1 MNSVPRT
8 VRRARY
14 IAMNVF
20 AVLLSS
26 HAICASSQ
34 EIKVAL
40 SGTQEIP
47 PVATSASGTA
57 TITVKGDRS
66 VIGNATITGMSVTV
80 AHIHEAAAG
89 TTGPIIVPLIRTAD
103 NVWSVPSGVRL
114 TDAQYESYKAGN
126 LYINI
131 HSEAHR
137 SGEIRGQIK
146 P

>member
-1 MNSVPRT
+1 MNSPPRT
-8 VRRARY
+8 VGRARR

-20 AVLLSS
+20 VVLLTSS
-26 HAICASSQ
+26 AICASSQ
-34 EIKVAL
+34 EIKVVL
-40 SGTQEIP
+40 SGNQEIP
-47 PVATSASGTA
+47 PVATSASGTG
-57 TITVKGDRS
+57 TITVNADRS

-89 TTGPIIVPLIRTAD
+89 TNGSIIVLLIRTAD
-103 NVWSVPSGVRL
+103 NVWSVPSGARL

-126 LYINI
+126 LYFNI

>member
-1 MNSVPRT
+1 MNSVPRM
-8 VRRARY
+8 VGRARR

-20 AVLLSS
+20 AVFLTSS
-26 HAICASSQ
+26 AICASSQ
-34 EIKVAL
+34 ELKVVL
-40 SGTQEIP
+40 SGNQEIP
-47 PVATSASGTA
+47 PVATSASGTG
-57 TITVKGDRS
+57 TITVNADRS

-80 AHIHEAAAG
+80 AHLHEGAAG
-89 TTGPIIVPLIRTAD
+89 TSGPIIIPLIRTAD
-103 NVWSVPSGVRL
+103 NVWSVPSGARL

-126 LYINI
+126 LYFNI

>member
-8 VRRARY
+8 VRRARR
-14 IAMNVF
+14 ITMNVF
-20 AVLLSS
+20 GIWLAST
-26 HAICASSQ
+26 AICASSQ
-34 EIKVAL
+34 EIKVVL
-40 SGTQEIP
+40 SGNQEIP
-47 PVATSASGTA
+47 PVATSASGTG
-57 TITVKGDRS
+57 TITVNADRS

-89 TTGPIIVPLIRTAD
+89 TTGPIIAPLIRTAD
-103 NVWSVPSGVRL
+103 NVWSVPPGTRL

-126 LYINI
+126 LYFNI

>member
-8 VRRARY
+8 VGRAQR
-14 IAMNVF
+14 IAIDVF
-20 AVLLSS
+20 AVLLYAY
-26 HAICASSQ
+26 AICASSQ

-40 SGTQEIP
+40 SGNQEIP
-47 PVATSASGTA
+47 PVATSASGTG
-57 TITVKGDRS
+57 TITVNADRS

-80 AHIHEAAAG
+80 AHIHEAVAG
-89 TTGPIIVPLIRTAD
+89 TNGSIVVPLIRTGD
-103 NVWSVPSGVRL
+103 NVWSVPPGARL

-126 LYINI
+126 LYFNI